1 VSSWVKVKDKTY
13 FMIGALLLVGGVL
26 MVLTGIVLTVSP
38 PPGSPQFNAG
48 QTLIIGSLCTATG
61 IVPGL
66 LFIWRG
72 FRARTFM
79 KELEEFSGWVQAY
92 RRITLSDLA
101 RKLGKSEMEAEKL
114 LAAVIDKGLV
124 RGFIDRS
131 TNEFVIPEAIGQS
144 LFVGTCPHCGGSVQR
159 QFLIGETPVCPYC
172 RSVIAPSAPPPPPM
186 PPPPSFAGRP
196 R

>member
-1 VSSWVKVKDKTY
+1 
-13 FMIGALLLVGGVL
+13 
-26 MVLTGIVLTVSP
+26 
-38 PPGSPQFNAG
+38 
-48 QTLIIGSLCTATG
+48 
-61 IVPGL
+61 
-66 LFIWRG
+66 
-72 FRARTFM
+72 
-79 KELEEFSGWVQAY
+79 
-92 RRITLSDLA
+92 
-101 RKLGKSEMEAEKL
+101 METEKL

-131 TNEFVIPEAIGQS
+131 TNEFVIPKAIGQS

-196 R
+196 RQADGAAPDASGRGRTRRDPQPTRQLAYG